1 MNNPLYCVNL
11 NILKKQKSTLLD
23 VILGDPVDSDKIT
36 ALDDILKLLNAVH
49 DYVEENNIAA
59 ND

>member
-36 ALDDILKLLNAVH
+36 VLDDILKLLNSVH

>member
-1 MNNPLYCVNL
+1 MNNPLYRVNL

-36 ALDDILKLLNAVH
+36 VLDDILKLLNSVH